1 MAISGNKYFS
11 WMERTERQDVAPDIT
26 QVYVELSTHC
36 NLACRTCVRHSI
48 ENFRPRHFSKQLM
61 RRLLPMLEKLPG
73 LERIVLLG
81 FGEAFCN
88 PDFAHHLAALR
99 RCDARIV
106 LVSNAHFINGET
118 AEFIVRLPVD
128 ELWLSWD
135 DDPGAAS
142 RNRRGA
148 DAGAY
153 AEKVALVRE
162 ARSRTGSPRPLLGM
176 EVVAMKSNRAS
187 IPSIVRF
194 GQDAG
199 VERFI
204 VSNVFPYSAEMKD
217 EILYTVFGKPELSL
231 EKLLRKEARKAD
243 IVIAGQG
250 ADVPR
255 ACPFIERG
263 TVFITAEG
271 DIAPCPELAYTHPA
285 WYFSSRRTHRRFI
298 AGNIAR
304 GSLESAWNSRDFGDL
319 RKKFEYY
326 EFPDCATCVDPDM
339 CWHRTV
345 NVKDCYW
352 NETPCGECLWA
363 KRIVLC
369 P

>member
-1 MAISGNKYFS
+1 MRKSGKKYFS
-11 WMERTERQDVAPDIT
+11 WMERTERQDVAEDIT
-26 QVYVELSTHC
+26 QAYVELSTHC

-48 ENFRPRHFSKQLM
+48 ENFMPRHFSKALM
-61 RRLLPMLEKLPG
+61 RRLLPMLEKLPR

-81 FGEAFCN
+81 FGEALCN
-88 PDFAHHLAALR
+88 PDFAHHLTSLRQCGAAM
-99 RCDARIV
+99 V
-106 LVSNAHFINGET
+106 LVSNSHFISRET
-118 AEFIVRLPVD
+118 AEFLARLPVD

-135 DDPGAAS
+135 DDPEAAS

-153 AEKVALVRE
+153 AEKVAMVRE
-162 ARSRTGSPRPLLGM
+162 ARAGTGRPLLGM
-176 EVVAMKSNRAS
+176 EIVAMKSNIGA

-194 GQDAG
+194 GRDSG
-199 VERFI
+199 IGRFI
-204 VSNVFPYSAEMKD
+204 VSNIFPYSESMKG
-217 EILYTVFGKPELSL
+217 ETLCTIFGRPEVSL
-231 EKLLRKEARKAD
+231 EKVLKKESRRTD
-243 IVIAGQG
+243 IIIAGQT

-255 ACPFIERG
+255 MCPFVERG

-285 WYFSSRRTHRRFI
+285 WYFGSRRTHRRFV

-304 GSLESAWNSRDFGDL
+304 GSIESAWTARDFVDF

-326 EFPDCATCVDPDM
+326 EFPDCATCVEPDM

-345 NVKDCYW
+345 NVKDCYL

-363 KRIVLC
+363 KGMVLC